1 MDNLDLK
8 LIEFLSNIEN
18 VIYITTL
25 IFVITTIIESLELLS
40 LKRYYGK
47 NGIWSDEIIDL
58 KFKNY
63 QSNYFQ
69 KTTTNLLTK
78 LLHFSN
84 FYKIIQIQLVLAI
97 LLLYYQNPIILIIL
111 LIIKI
116 LISIKWNG
124 SFNGGSDSMGIVI
137 CIGLIISTTYPSIS
151 NNINFQIAGVV
162 YIVYNL
168 ILSYFR
174 AGLVKIKNKNW
185 LNGKELIIFTNNT
198 IYNENSKIIKL
209 INYKYNSIILSLVL
223 ILWEILFAFSIL
235 NLNLTLIFLS
245 IGIVFHFMNF
255 YIFGLNRFF
264 FNWLAAYPA
273 FIYLAIL
280 ISNN

>member
-1 MDNLDLK
+1 
-8 LIEFLSNIEN
+8 
-18 VIYITTL
+18 
-25 IFVITTIIESLELLS
+25 
-40 LKRYYGK
+40 
-47 NGIWSDEIIDL
+47 
-58 KFKNY
+58 
-63 QSNYFQ
+63 
-69 KTTTNLLTK
+69 
-78 LLHFSN
+78 
-84 FYKIIQIQLVLAI
+84 
-97 LLLYYQNPIILIIL
+97 
-111 LIIKI
+111 
-116 LISIKWNG
+116 
-124 SFNGGSDSMGIVI
+124 MGIVI

>member
-1 MDNLDLK
+1 MTLK

-18 VIYITTL
+18 VIYVTTL
-25 IFVITTIIESLELLS
+25 LFVIITIIENLELLS
-40 LKRYYGK
+40 LKRYYSK
-47 NGIWSDEIIDL
+47 NGIWNDEIIDL
-58 KFKNY
+58 KFKNLN
-63 QSNYFQ
+63 SNYFF
-69 KTTTNLLTK
+69 KPIINLLTK

-97 LLLYYQNPIILIIL
+97 LLLYFHNPIILIVL

-151 NNINFQIAGVV
+151 NNTNFQIAGIV

-198 IYNENSKIIKL
+198 IYNYNSKMIKL
-209 INYKYNSIILSLVL
+209 INYKYISIILSLLL

-235 NLNLTLIFLS
+235 NLNITLIFLT
-245 IGIVFHFMNF
+245 IGIIFHFMNF

-264 FNWLAAYPA
+264 FNWLATYPA

>member
-47 NGIWSDEIIDL
+47 NGIWTDEIIDL

-235 NLNLTLIFLS
+235 NLNLTFIFLS

>member
-25 IFVITTIIESLELLS
+25 IFVIITIIESLELLS

>member
-97 LLLYYQNPIILIIL
+97 LLLYYQNPIILIFL

-235 NLNLTLIFLS
+235 NLNLTFIFLS